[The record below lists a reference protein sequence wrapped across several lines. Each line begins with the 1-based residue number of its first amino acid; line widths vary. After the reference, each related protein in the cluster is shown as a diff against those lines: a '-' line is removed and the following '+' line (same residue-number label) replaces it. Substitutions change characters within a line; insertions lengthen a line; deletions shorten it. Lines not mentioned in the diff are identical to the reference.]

1 MLKSLLESINREVVT
16 ESDEDLISDNMDTS
30 IRDAYLDEDGDIL
43 PNDVTEAKIKD
54 LIENLPETDS
64 NGITKDEIRELSE
77 SYTDI
82 FDEHDYVFEG
92 AVEVPDKLTDLKKK
106 VKALEKKEKL
116 SIADKAKLAKYQ
128 AQIKVLSKVAKKKGI
143 KEAAS
148 SLYADDE
155 EIVDQYKG
163 SARNDRSTPELYAD
177 KEEIIDQGTYEDTE
191 IDLTEESFS
200 FDDFETS
207 MEGTTYDSIKI
218 GMSKDKKEADKL
230 FKSAKANCK
239 AGKYDVA
246 IKDMEKAKS
255 IYKKLAKDLEKLDDS
270 AISSICSALISG
282 FPISTIYAL
291 CVGKGQSVMHLT
303 DLVSNIVGGA
313 VAAAGAGSMGAS
325 ASSMGAGVRVA
336 TGMSITNSTV
346 DTHNFTK
353 GKTIMAMNKAVELC
367 DKTIAEIK
375 KAKKGVK
382 ESAGLY
388 ADHEE
393 IIDQYK
399 SSFNNTRTTKDLYA
413 DDEEIKDVGVY
424 EEDELDLTDLDDGIE
439 SGCGSANEVSF
450 RPSAKD
456 DKMVKLRGE
465 IINLEDK
472 IAEAKRKG
480 VSESEIKDY
489 TNQLSDKKYELNTM
503 LIDSHAG
510 DRRAAMAGSDID
522 LSESSDMYA
531 DDQEINDQYKSSP
544 NIQRTGNNNYADNQ
558 EIKDVG
564 VYEDDDLDLTDLDD
578 DIECGNNCGSTMEVK
593 GEAEA
598 EYSHERAANHFTGRH
613 IKTNPDESKRI
624 DTIRAAQNQRAM
636 HTSNDYHERA
646 DIANT
651 RRRFNDE
658 ADSEYHSNRVLRKTH
673 EEVDLDLTAEE
684 AFELDLL
691 EANIYADDEPVEDKY
706 KSSPSGKI
714 EHDDY
719 YADNQEIKD
728 VGVYEADDND
738 ETPEVDEGDP
748 GELAAESFI
757 DLTDI

>member
-239 AGKYDVA
+239 AGKYDAA

-303 DLVSNIVGGA
+303 DLVSSIVGGA
-313 VAAAGAGSMGAS
+313 VTAAGAGSLGV
-325 ASSMGAGVRVA
+325 GVRVA
-336 TGMSITNSTV
+336 TGMSITNSTA

-388 ADHEE
+388 ADDEE

-424 EEDELDLTDLDDGIE
+424 EEDELDLTDLNDDDIE
-439 SGCGSANEVSF
+439 GLSEEKCGSTNEASF
-450 RPSAKD
+450 YPSAKD
-456 DKMVKLRGE
+456 DKMLKLKGE
-465 IINLEDK
+465 VITLEDK
-472 IAEAKRKG
+472 IADGKRKG
-480 VSESEIKDY
+480 MSEDELKKYSDE
-489 TNQLSDKKYELNTM
+489 LSDKKYELNAM
-503 LIDSHAG
+503 LIDSHACG
-510 DRRAAMAGSDID
+510 RRVAMAGNDTD
-522 LSESSDMYA
+522 LSDMYA

-544 NIQRTGNNNYADNQ
+544 NIQRTDNNNYADNQ

-564 VYEDDDLDLTDLDD
+564 IYESDD
-578 DIECGNNCGSTMEVK
+578 N
-593 GEAEA
+593 GETPEA
-598 EYSHERAANHFTGRH
+598 
-613 IKTNPDESKRI
+613 
-624 DTIRAAQNQRAM
+624 
-636 HTSNDYHERA
+636 
-646 DIANT
+646 
-651 RRRFNDE
+651 DE
-658 ADSEYHSNRVLRKTH
+658 ADPGENLA
-673 EEVDLDLTAEE
+673 EESLLIDLLDLD
-684 AFELDLL
+684 
-691 EANIYADDEPVEDKY
+691 I
-706 KSSPSGKI
+706 
-714 EHDDY
+714 
-719 YADNQEIKD
+719 
-728 VGVYEADDND
+728 
-738 ETPEVDEGDP
+738 
-748 GELAAESFI
+748 
-757 DLTDI
+757 